1 MSVLWRDGGESDQ
14 PIQVNIIG
22 QVATDKFGAVR
33 VLHVLIRP
41 YVRRS
46 IWCFVGT
53 TVVQV
58 PLHSRRAA
66 DETGADSIG
75 KLSIG

>member
-1 MSVLWRDGGESDQ
+1 MSVLWRDGGECDQ
-14 PIQVNIIG
+14 PIQVNTIG
-22 QVATDKFGAVR
+22 YVAADKFGAVR
-33 VLHVLIRP
+33 VLHVLSSSTW
-41 YVRRS
+41 Y
-46 IWCFVGT
+46 FVGAT
-53 TVVQV
+53 MVKV

>member
-14 PIQVNIIG
+14 PIQVNAVG

-33 VLHVLIRP
+33 VLHVLS
-41 YVRRS
+41 RS
-46 IWCFVGT
+46 TWCFVGT

-75 KLSIG
+75 KLPIR

>member
-22 QVATDKFGAVR
+22 QVATDKFGVVR
-33 VLHVLIRP
+33 VLHVLS
-41 YVRRS
+41 RS
-46 IWCFVGT
+46 TWCFIGV

-66 DETGADSIG
+66 DKTGADSIG

>member
-22 QVATDKFGAVR
+22 QVATDKFGVVR
-33 VLHVLIRP
+33 VLHVLS
-41 YVRRS
+41 RS
-46 IWCFVGT
+46 TGCFVGVT
-53 TVVQV
+53 MVQV